1 MIYSECDKD
10 LNISMKN
17 KNIIIIIFFSI
28 LSFHFW
34 TRKLKRTKSNAGILK
49 PIVYNLKLNV
59 TYKGH

>member
-17 KNIIIIIFFSI
+17 KNIIIIIFLSI

-34 TRKLKRTKSNAGILK
+34 TRKLKRTKLEPCLK
-49 PIVYNLKLNV
+49 IFNLAFWLIVVKDNL
-59 TYKGH
+59 